1 MISKAA
7 SLSLPASPLAR
18 ELTGSFATKKLSAKL
33 RRVYSQVDHVFPGHM
48 DPFDGERLRSL
59 ATDYISNAGACHRI
73 SSTLLRGIAT
83 MVLKAKYSG
92 NVAAKCCYHACCCC
106 CCLV

>member
-48 DPFDGERLRSL
+48 DLFDGNRLQ
-59 ATDYISNAGACHRI
+59 
-73 SSTLLRGIAT
+73 LLVPDR
-83 MVLKAKYSG
+83 L
-92 NVAAKCCYHACCCC
+92 H
-106 CCLV
+106 L